1 MKYIFFPLG
10 KIWIIM
16 TLLFNYTSA
25 FASDNLRLPD
35 VRSISTGGNGVT
47 QTSFYNPSLIA
58 LSELNS
64 IQLHYYNRY
73 GLKELGTVNGCFI
86 YSNNLLP
93 VALHISSFGYDSYR
107 QSMLRL
113 SFGKRLN
120 QYWTLGLAVHY
131 SILQTELYEEEPSR
145 ISTDVGVTY
154 SPIDKL
160 LIGLL
165 IINAPSISIKKEITE
180 KECFGEYIL
189 QTGFQWEIINSLL
202 IMGTIGTEKEHSVT
216 GSLGIEYTAFDS
228 FHIRGGA
235 QLKPLLPSFGLGYDF
250 SCFSL
255 DVASVFHPVLGV
267 STGVGLCFTF

>member
-1 MKYIFFPLG
+1 MKKT
-10 KIWIIM
+10 KILI
-16 TLLFNYTSA
+16 TTFVLLINNYVYST
-25 FASDNLRLPD
+25 DNLRLPD
-35 VRSISTGGNGVT
+35 IRSISTGGNGVT

-58 LSELNS
+58 LTELNS
-64 IQLHYYNRY
+64 IQLHYYNKY

-86 YSNNLLP
+86 YSNDFLP

-107 QSMLRL
+107 QSMVRL
-113 SFGKRLN
+113 SFAKRLN

-131 SILQTELYEEEPSR
+131 SILQTELYEEEPAR
-145 ISTDVGVTY
+145 ISTDIGITY

-165 IINAPSISIKKEITE
+165 IINTPSISIKKEITD
-180 KECFGEYIL
+180 KECFGGYIL

-202 IMGTIGTEKEHSVT
+202 IIGTIGTEKEYSVT
-216 GSLGIEYTAFDS
+216 GSFGIEYTVFNS

-250 SCFSL
+250 SSFSL